1 MAKRI
6 AIFMDG
12 TWNDRND
19 ETNVF
24 RFSRN
29 VRTRASDGLEQI
41 ACYEPGVGTK
51 WSERLRGGIF
61 GFGLDRNVAN
71 AYRLLIRNYSDNDE
85 IFLFG
90 FSRGAFTAR
99 SLAGL
104 VVKCG
109 LTRASD
115 DATIDRIWDHYRNS
129 ATRRLQEISHSI
141 DHPDDPDSR
150 TPDAGESWLV
160 ANSRQIRIKF
170 VGVWDT
176 VGSLGIPFGN
186 IPGLSRRD
194 FQFHN
199 TRPSV
204 FVEHGYHAVAIDEQR
219 KDFAP
224 TLWEKFSPRPGGSE
238 RPSPPHPGIEQ
249 RWFAGAH
256 SNVGGGI
263 AGSSMS
269 NLALAWIMER
279 AASHGLEAQ
288 QPIPLT
294 GGEVLGEID
303 PSFRKFAFGLYRLIR
318 LFKPFDREIGR
329 VAIEKTARDGTIG
342 LLAPINE
349 TIDGSVFDRWRG
361 TIAYRPE
368 VPEALGGIAQRGSRS
383 SPGRGFGCGWA
394 FTGGLTPLEAALAA

>member
-6 AIFMDG
+6 AVFMDG
-12 TWNDRND
+12 TWNDQSDR
-19 ETNVF
+19 TNVLKAKE
-24 RFSRN
+24 N
-29 VRTRASDGLEQI
+29 VALQAADGMAQL
-41 ACYEPGVGTK
+41 ALYEPGVGTK

-61 GFGLDRNVAN
+61 GFGLDRNVVN
-71 AYRLLIRNYSDNDE
+71 AYRLLVQNYAEGDE

-99 SLAGL
+99 SLAGI

-109 LTRASD
+109 LARDTS
-115 DATIDRIWDHYRNS
+115 DATIWRLWAYYRDLRM
-129 ATRRLQEISHSI
+129 RRLQEIAYSLR
-141 DHPDDPDSR
+141 HPEDPDSR
-150 TPDAGESWLV
+150 PPNAEESWLA

-204 FVEHGYHAVAIDEQR
+204 FVEHGCHAVAIDEQR

-224 TLWEKFSPRPGGSE
+224 TLWEYFAPRPGAGE
-238 RPSPPHPGIEQ
+238 QASPPHPGIEQ

-263 AGSSMS
+263 AGSRMADV
-269 NLALAWIMER
+269 ALDWMMR
-279 AASHGLEAQ
+279 SAARQGLQAGTPVSLDGSEA
-288 QPIPLT
+288 
-294 GGEVLGEID
+294 LGPID
-303 PSFRKFAFGLYRLIR
+303 PSFRKFAFGLYRLLR
-318 LFKPFDREIGR
+318 LFKPFHREIGR
-329 VAIEKTARDGTIG
+329 AALERTARDGTRG
-342 LLAPINE
+342 LLAPVNE
-349 TIDGSVFDRWRG
+349 TIDASVFERWRRDP
-361 TIAYRPE
+361 AYRPE
-368 VPEALGGIAQRGSRS
+368 PLVRWARSRGVDPAGLCGAVSARDGALL
-383 SPGRGFGCGWA
+383 PD
-394 FTGGLTPLEAALAA
+394 